1 MAKLRP
7 SASAIFFYEYRKPV
21 LAILRFL
28 VFIVSILSVGTF
40 VYYHGF
46 IHTEEEKVWLVNL
59 NRFIFLFFIFN
70 YLVRLLFTFRR
81 ARFVR
86 ETWIEAVLLSI
97 IFYDI
102 VNEFLFGFKLLEGA
116 VNILHLPHIIS
127 FYTASIQMYLLYLVA
142 REFIRG
148 VSRNFRS
155 VKLRPAVLFI
165 SVYLLLI
172 LAGSVLLMLP
182 GLNRDGV
189 MLNYTDALFTS
200 VSASCVCGLQV
211 QNISV
216 FFNIKG
222 QLLILMLIQLGGI
235 GIVSFAT
242 FFASFIRKG
251 ISLKH
256 QSLLQSVFN
265 AESPEGSMFQ
275 WKQVILVTFIIE
287 LASAIMLYILWHS
300 SIKWYSEAQLVYYS
314 VFHAVSGFCNAG
326 FSLFPDNFRNEAVS
340 HLYILHLGM
349 GAVVFMGSLGFP
361 AIRDIFSVS
370 ALRERMSKPWKHLK
384 ISTRISL
391 NTSLLILFVGT
402 CLLLFFEK
410 ENLLKGMNAMEGIIT
425 ALFQIVN
432 ARTGGFTTINLSNA
446 AMPTLLI
453 LCAVMFIGA
462 SSGSTGGGIKTSTFA
477 VVASAIVAGMR
488 NRQTIQINKRNINQ
502 TLILK
507 ALTIYIIASLIV
519 FFSVVLIIAAQPD
532 LPFIQVLFEAVSSF
546 SNVGYSTGITKSLTE
561 FSKYVLIFNMFVG
574 RVGILSITYALS
586 VRKDESKYTYPDT
599 HLMIG

>member
-1 MAKLRP
+1 MANLRP
-7 SASAIFFYEYRKPV
+7 SAAAIFIYEYRKPV

-46 IHTEEEKVWLVNL
+46 NHTQEEKTWLLTL

-70 YLVRLLFTFRR
+70 YVVRLIFTFRR
-81 ARFVR
+81 TLFVR
-86 ETWIEAVLLSI
+86 ETWVEAVLLSI
-97 IFYDI
+97 IFYDL
-102 VNEFLFGFKLLEGA
+102 VNEFLFGYKLLEGF

-127 FYTASIQMYLLYLVA
+127 FYTASIQLYLLYLVA

-148 VSRNFRS
+148 VSRNFS
-155 VKLRPAVLFI
+155 GIKLRPAVLFI
-165 SVYLLLI
+165 AVYLVLI
-172 LAGSVLLMLP
+172 IVGSVLLMLP
-182 GLNRDGV
+182 GLNREGV

-222 QLLILMLIQLGGI
+222 QLLLLLMIQLGGI

-256 QSLLQSVFN
+256 QSLLQSVFS

-275 WKQVILVTFIIE
+275 WKQVILVTFVIE
-287 LASAIMLYILWHS
+287 LASALMLYILWHS
-300 SIKWYSEAQLVYYS
+300 SLQWYSETQLVYYS

-326 FSLFPDNFRNEAVS
+326 FSLFPDNFRNSAVNN
-340 HLYILHLGM
+340 LYILHLGM
-349 GAVVFMGSLGFP
+349 AAVVFMGSLGFP
-361 AIRDIFSVS
+361 AVRDIFSVRN
-370 ALRERMSKPWKHLK
+370 LRERMSKPWKHLK

-391 NTSLLILFVGT
+391 NTSLLIMFAGT
-402 CLLLFFEK
+402 LLLVLFEK
-410 ENLLKGMNAMEGIIT
+410 ENLLKGMNSMEGIIT

-432 ARTGGFTTINLSNA
+432 ARTGGFTTVDLSHA
-446 AMPTLLI
+446 AMPSLLI

-477 VVASAIVAGMR
+477 VVVSAIVAGMR
-488 NRQTIQINKRNINQ
+488 NRQVIHINKRNINQ
-502 TLILK
+502 NLILK

-519 FFSVVLIIAAQPD
+519 FFSVVLMVMSQPD
-532 LPFIQVLFEAVSSF
+532 LPFINVLFEAVSSF
-546 SNVGYSTGITKSLTE
+546 SNVGFSTGITTSLTD
-561 FSKYVLIFNMFVG
+561 FSKYILIFNMFVG

-586 VRKDESKYTYPDT
+586 VRKDESKFTYPDT